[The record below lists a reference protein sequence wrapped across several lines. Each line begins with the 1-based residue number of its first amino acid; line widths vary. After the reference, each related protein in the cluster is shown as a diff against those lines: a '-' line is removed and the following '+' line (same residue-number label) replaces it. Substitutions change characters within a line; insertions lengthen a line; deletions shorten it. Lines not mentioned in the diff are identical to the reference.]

1 MKNRKLGFEANFDSS
16 FSSEA
21 SCSSGIIFPEF
32 KTKSPDK
39 SSWPA
44 NPNQKWPKTK
54 TKQHWHITID
64 RHTLLSTNY
73 QLESKDFWQHRK
85 SLLSE

>member
-32 KTKSPDK
+32 KTNSPD
-39 SSWPA
+39 
-44 NPNQKWPKTK
+44 N
-54 TKQHWHITID
+54 
-64 RHTLLSTNY
+64 
-73 QLESKDFWQHRK
+73 
-85 SLLSE
+85 